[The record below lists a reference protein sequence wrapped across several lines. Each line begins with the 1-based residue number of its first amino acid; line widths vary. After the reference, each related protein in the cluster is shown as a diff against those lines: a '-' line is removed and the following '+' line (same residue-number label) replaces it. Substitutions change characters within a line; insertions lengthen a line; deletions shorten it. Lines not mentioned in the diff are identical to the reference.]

1 MAQPR
6 IFSLQKLVEVADC
19 NMPVRGRIVWANI
32 WRLLATHFTMVA
44 CGEEGGYQPNTAV
57 SLYAVDSL
65 RQLSLKFLS
74 KDEMAGFNFQRMFLE
89 PFAVIMQQNNST
101 EVSTCTFLYV
111 LLMFFGMISLFLFSL
126 SLFLLA
132 VLQRC
137 ARWCY
142 LL

>member
-19 NMPVRGRIVWANI
+19 NMPVRGRIIWANI
-32 WRLLATHFTMVA
+32 WRLLANHFTIVA
-44 CGEEGGYQPNTAV
+44 CGEDGGYKPNTAV

-89 PFAVIMQQNNST
+89 PFAIIMQQNSST
-101 EVSTCTFLYV
+101 EVVHMHNFKVHTYFALSPP
-111 LLMFFGMISLFLFSL
+111 FFSNII
-126 SLFLLA
+126 
-132 VLQRC
+132 
-137 ARWCY
+137 
-142 LL
+142 